1 MNLSPYSD
9 ITTTAPPTVPVA
21 STLPMTTFGATTTAP
36 TTVPGTTEAAGCEG
50 LQDCGGE
57 TEAPYGYTTET
68 GKTSTLSCT
77 SASVLSVPVN
87 V

>member
-1 MNLSPYSD
+1 M
-9 ITTTAPPTVPVA
+9 PVA

-36 TTVPGTTEAAGCEG
+36 TTVPGTTAAAGCEG
-50 LQDCGGE
+50 RLQDCGGE
-57 TEAPYGYTTET
+57 TEAPYGYNTET
-68 GKTSTLSCT
+68 GKTAKLSCM